1 MQDGYVMP
9 GEMEEKVAFVTGGG
23 SGIGRAICRA
33 FAAERAKVVIADVSD
48 EKGNETVRLIKKRGG
63 EAISIPCDVSKKED
77 VSGAIQKTVKV
88 FGRLDYAINN
98 AGIAGEHHST
108 VDYPEKVWN
117 QVLAINLKGVWLC
130 MKYEIPQMLKQ
141 GSGGIVNIASIAGL
155 AANRGASPYVASKHG
170 VIGLTKAAALEFAEQ
185 DIRIN
190 AICPGITDT
199 PLIQNAMTEVPEE
212 LRKVF
217 TGEKIPMG
225 RMALPEE
232 IAGAAVWL
240 CSGAASFVTGHA
252 LVIDGGMLAE

>member
-1 MQDGYVMP
+1 MMP
-9 GEMEEKVAFVTGGG
+9 GEMEGKVVFVTGGG
-23 SGIGRAICRA
+23 SGIGRAIGRA
-33 FAAERAKVVIADVSD
+33 FAAEKAKVVIADVSD
-48 EKGNETVRLIKKRGG
+48 EKGNETVRLIKEIGG
-63 EAISIPCDVSKKED
+63 EAVSLPCDVSKTGD
-77 VSGAIQKTVKV
+77 ISGAIRETVKV
-88 FGRLDYAINN
+88 FGHLDYAVNN
-98 AGIAGEHHST
+98 AGIAGEHHSV

-117 QVLAINLKGVWLC
+117 QVLDINLKGVWLC

-141 GSGGIVNIASIAGL
+141 GRGAIVNVASIAGL

-170 VIGLTKAAALEFAEQ
+170 VVGLTKASALEFATQ
-185 DIRIN
+185 GIRIN

-199 PLIQNAMTEVPEE
+199 PLIQNAMSEVPEE
-212 LRKVF
+212 TRKVF

-240 CSGAASFVTGHA
+240 CSNAASFVTGHA